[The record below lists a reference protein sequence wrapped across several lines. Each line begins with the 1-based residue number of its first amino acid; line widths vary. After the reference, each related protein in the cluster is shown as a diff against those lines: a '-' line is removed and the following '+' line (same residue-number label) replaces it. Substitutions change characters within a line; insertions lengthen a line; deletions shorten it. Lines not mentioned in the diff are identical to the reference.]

1 MHSLYDRIPGSYVA
15 PAAASSAALAPPATQ
30 ASAMPPTAA
39 AVALS
44 PQTLQSIVK
53 AAVSKALKA
62 RAAEENE
69 EGAQETA
76 ASPAHVTGTLTDAD
90 VC

>member
-1 MHSLYDRIPGSYVA
+1 MA
-15 PAAASSAALAPPATQ
+15 PATQ
-30 ASAMPPTAA
+30 AAVMPPTAA

-69 EGAQETA
+69 EGAQETD
-76 ASPAHVTGTLTDAD
+76 ASPAHVAGTDAD
-90 VC
+90 GC

>member
-1 MHSLYDRIPGSYVA
+1 
-15 PAAASSAALAPPATQ
+15 
-30 ASAMPPTAA
+30 MPPTAA

-76 ASPAHVTGTLTDAD
+76 TSPAHVAGMLTDAD
-90 VC
+90 VCWRMLTYAASPAHVAGMLTDANVC